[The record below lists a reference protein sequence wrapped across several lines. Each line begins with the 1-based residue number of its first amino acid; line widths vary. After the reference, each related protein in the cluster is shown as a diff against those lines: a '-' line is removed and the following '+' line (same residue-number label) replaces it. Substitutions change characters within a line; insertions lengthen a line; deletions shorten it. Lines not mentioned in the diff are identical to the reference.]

1 LGSRNKDLAEL
12 ERQVGELDFVESF
25 KRGDFDEAE
34 ERVSKITKAS
44 IGMNVKGLTLYKV
57 TFGT

>member
-44 IGMNVKGLTLYKV
+44 IGMNVKRLTLSK
-57 TFGT
+57 